1 MNYNL
6 HLAEYSK
13 EVEGAEDSQAL
24 SIVDGNGDKNEEHA

>member
-6 HLAEYSK
+6 HLAEYST
-13 EVEGAEDSQAL
+13 EVEGAEDTLS